1 MNIVRFEESYF
12 AVPQELRMNWAVE
25 KDLFDI
31 HIIKADNLES
41 LFQKIGNIKITYKI
55 KIRLILLSLHLNYYF
70 YKIPE
75 IIKNKGFKYLIKR
88 SLFILKQLVF
98 ELFRSTV
105 NKFTKF
111 SFKTKEKNKN
121 FIKDEIKSN
130 QDDKKEVFIKDLNN
144 YKIYKME
151 GVYYGFSKGEKINF
165 DEIDYMMNDN
175 VIKDYSIDAVEA
187 KILELR

>member
-1 MNIVRFEESYF
+1 M
-12 AVPQELRMNWAVE
+12 
-25 KDLFDI
+25 
-31 HIIKADNLES
+31 
-41 LFQKIGNIKITYKI
+41 
-55 KIRLILLSLHLNYYF
+55 HLNYYF